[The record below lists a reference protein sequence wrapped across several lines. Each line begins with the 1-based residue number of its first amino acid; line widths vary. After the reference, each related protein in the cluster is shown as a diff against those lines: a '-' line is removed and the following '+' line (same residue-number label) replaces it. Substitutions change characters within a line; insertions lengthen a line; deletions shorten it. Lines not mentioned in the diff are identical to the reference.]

1 MYMKKILW
9 RLLLTVSCTGFVRAQ
24 ESEGIQFFHG
34 TWEEALQQ
42 AKKEGKMIFID
53 CYADWCGPCFNM
65 MKTIF
70 PLKEV
75 GDYFNRHFINLKC
88 NMERGEEGIAL
99 KKRFDVA
106 AYPTFLFVTSEGYVA
121 HRSSGAMKSDAFIAL
136 AEKAVAI
143 GHNGYEERF
152 AKGER
157 DEAFLK
163 EYVHEMLSLHSADG
177 VENLLNTLYKEQ
189 GSKVLRDKDYWDA
202 FVCCAADINAPLSLA
217 FVKEYKKL
225 YKVHGEY
232 AVLQKIRNLY
242 ASIRCALQLYDTQGR
257 KEVVNEERKQAYFD
271 LIKERKLPDYK
282 MLQQEVDYI
291 ILLRAGKYEE
301 AYALG
306 EQSLAKADARGL
318 CNWATLGERMVRQ
331 NKEVRLKM
339 AAWVKRALEL
349 QPNAEIEEEGK
360 SVLHDLETLDRP
372 FNGGK
377 GSKGRSTI
385 PMRGYR
391 R

>member
-9 RLLLTVSCTGFVRAQ
+9 MLLLTVSCTGFVRAQ

-53 CYADWCGPCFNM
+53 CYADWCGPCANM
-65 MKTIF
+65 VKTIF

-88 NMERGEEGIAL
+88 NMEKGEEGKSL
-99 KKRFDVA
+99 KQRFDVV
-106 AYPTFLFVTSEGYVA
+106 AYPTYLFITDEGYVVM
-121 HRSSGAMKSDAFIAL
+121 RGGGYMKAGAFIAL
-136 AEKAVAI
+136 AEKAVAAR
-143 GHNGYEERF
+143 NNSKEERF

-157 DEAFLK
+157 DVVFLK
-163 EYVHEMLSLHSADG
+163 DYIHEMVAFHQADC
-177 VENLLNTLYKEQ
+177 VEAVLNQLYEEQ
-189 GSKVLRDKDYWDA
+189 GNKILRDKDYWEA
-202 FVCCAADINAPLSLA
+202 FDCCAADVNAPLSIA

-242 ASIRCALQLYDTQGR
+242 ASIRCALTLYDTQGR
-257 KEVVNEERKQAYFD
+257 KEVVNEERKQVYFD
-271 LIKERKLPDYK
+271 LMKERKLPDYK
-282 MLQQEVDYI
+282 VLQQEVDYI

-306 EQSLAKADARGL
+306 EKSLAKADAREL
-318 CNWATLGERMVRQ
+318 CNWATLGERMVRK
-331 NKEVRLKM
+331 NKAIREKM
-339 AAWVKRALEL
+339 AVWVKRALAL
-349 QPNAEIEEEGK
+349 QHNEEIEEEGK
-360 SVLHDLETLDRP
+360 SVQHDLETSENP
-372 FNGGK
+372 FYGGK

-385 PMRGYR
+385 PIRGYR

>member
-9 RLLLTVSCTGFVRAQ
+9 MLLLTVSCTGFVRAQ

-53 CYADWCGPCFNM
+53 CYADWCGPCANM
-65 MKTIF
+65 VKTIF

-99 KKRFDVA
+99 KKRFDVVS
-106 AYPTFLFVTSEGYVA
+106 YPTYLFITSEGYVA
-121 HRSSGAMKSDAFIAL
+121 LRGAGFMQADAFIAF
-136 AEKAVAI
+136 AKKAVAT
-143 GHNGYEERF
+143 GKNGNEERF

-157 DEAFLK
+157 DEMFLK
-163 EYVHEMLSLHSADG
+163 GYINEMLSLHNADG
-177 VENLLNTLYKEQ
+177 VERVLNTLYEEQ
-189 GSKVLRDKDYWDA
+189 GNKILRDKDYWEA
-202 FVCCAADINAPLSLA
+202 FDCCAADVNTPLSIA

-242 ASIRCALQLYDTQGR
+242 ASIRCALTLYDTQGR

-271 LIKERKLPDYK
+271 LMKERKLPDYK
-282 MLQQEVDYI
+282 VLQQEVDYI

-306 EQSLAKADARGL
+306 EKSLAKADAREL
-318 CNWATLGERMVRQ
+318 CNWATLGERMVRK
-331 NKEVRLKM
+331 NKAIREKM
-339 AAWVKRALEL
+339 VVWVKRALAL
-349 QPNAEIEEEGK
+349 QHNEEIEEEGK
-360 SVLHDLETLDRP
+360 SVLHDLETSENP
-372 FNGGK
+372 FYGGK

-385 PMRGYR
+385 PIRGYR